1 MKNITIISMITLF
14 ILFISIF
21 LLIKN
26 NEQKDES
33 ISSGSNQSVI
43 EFSATLIEDPK
54 KVEQT
59 DRYYLSFDNVQ
70 TFDEEKQKDLD
81 TFKEG
86 GKLIFVLPL
95 DKKIE
100 KGDKIVVRM
109 HRHFATTHSIPPQ
122 IIGNSVTSVS
132 F

>member
-1 MKNITIISMITLF
+1 FS
-14 ILFISIF
+14 SIF
-21 LLIKN
+21 LLIKS

-33 ISSGSNQSVI
+33 IFSGSNQSVI
-43 EFSATLIEDPK
+43 EFSAILTEEPK
-54 KVEQT
+54 QVEQT
-59 DRYYLSFDNVQ
+59 DRYYISFDNVQ
-70 TFDEEKQKDLD
+70 TFDEENKKNLN

-86 GKLIFVLPL
+86 GKLIFTLPL